1 MTDLTMGQRIAERRK
16 LLNLSQEAL
25 GEKMG
30 VSRQA
35 ISKWEADAAVPEI
48 DKLVALSKLFSVSV
62 GWLLGTESEAAG
74 TEQKDSFTE
83 EQLKMVEEIVKRYHQ
98 PPRKNAILIPAIVTG
113 ALFLLAAGIAVSIFF
128 ENYVNREVDVIHS
141 QIGNLY
147 SYYASIQSQLGD
159 VSARLNELAQWE
171 NLLSQYTLE
180 ASAWEDMTGATV
192 RFTAIPKSTQAGD
205 QAWLLV
211 RLNGE
216 EVANAMCCVDGSA
229 YTAEV
234 ELPAADGYSYY
245 FQVVHTGGDS
255 SQQVLEDPD
264 DVCED
269 LNWALRGSVYAET
282 DMWGLKEGT
291 LCVDLW
297 VHWSDPYLCGDDSNL
312 EWSQTDLVLLRNG
325 VEIDRV
331 SLLDNTSAGNRY
343 GQDTAVIGP
352 TDRTVVF
359 CMYEY
364 AMPDLMEADML
375 TLQLEYRCIPS
386 NPVTVQPVVRLWLEN
401 GALEAER
408 LAPVDK

>member
-1 MTDLTMGQRIAERRK
+1 MTDLTIGQRIAERRK

-48 DKLVALSKLFSVSV
+48 DKLVSLSKLFSVSV
-62 GWLLGTESEAAG
+62 GWLLGTESESAG
-74 TEQKDSFTE
+74 AEQKDSFTE
-83 EQLKMVEEIVKRYHQ
+83 EQLRMVEEIVKRYHQ
-98 PPRKNAILIPAIVTG
+98 PPRKNANLIPAVVTG

-128 ENYVNREVDVIHS
+128 GDYVNQEMDVIHS
-141 QIGNLY
+141 QISNLY

-159 VSARLNELAQWE
+159 VSARLYELAQWE
-171 NLLSQYTLE
+171 NLLSQYSLE

-211 RLNGE
+211 RRNGE
-216 EVANAMCCVDGSA
+216 EVANAMCRVDGSA

-245 FQVVHTGGDS
+245 FQVVHTGGGS
-255 SQQVLEDPD
+255 SQQVLEDTD
-264 DVCED
+264 DVCEN

-282 DMWGLKEGT
+282 NMWGLEEGT

-325 VEIDRV
+325 VEIDRM
-331 SLLDNTSAGNRY
+331 SLLDKSSDGIRY
-343 GQDTAVIGP
+343 GQETAVIGRDQ
-352 TDRTVVF
+352 TDVV
-359 CMYEY
+359 CLYEY
-364 AMPDLMEADML
+364 AIPDLTETDML
-375 TLQLEYRCIPS
+375 TLQLEYRSIPS

-401 GALEAER
+401 GELEVEHYALAE
-408 LAPVDK
+408 K